1 MTNDMMMEREM
12 DHEEDE
18 LTRLPNTSKL
28 RSALSVQNLLDVD
41 DKVSNR
47 QLPKSLHRLWAR
59 EDGQSK
65 VNKGWPPFF
74 GGKNLKFGS
83 FTCTCTKKVKIY
95 HLLEHITLK

>member
-41 DKVSNR
+41 DKVSDV
-47 QLPKSLHRLWAR
+47 Q
-59 EDGQSK
+59 Q
-65 VNKGWPPFF
+65 
-74 GGKNLKFGS
+74 S
-83 FTCTCTKKVKIY
+83 FTCTCIKQKPKFI
-95 HLLEHITLK
+95 IR

>member
-41 DKVSNR
+41 DKVSDR
-47 QLPKSLHRLWAR
+47 QLPKSSHML
-59 EDGQSK
+59 
-65 VNKGWPPFF
+65 
-74 GGKNLKFGS
+74 
-83 FTCTCTKKVKIY
+83 
-95 HLLEHITLK
+95 